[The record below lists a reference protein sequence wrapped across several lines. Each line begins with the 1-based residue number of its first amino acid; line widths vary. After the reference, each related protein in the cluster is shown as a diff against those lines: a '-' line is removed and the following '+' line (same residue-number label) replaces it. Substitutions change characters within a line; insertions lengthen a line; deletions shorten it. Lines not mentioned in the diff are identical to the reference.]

1 VVGGIAGLIIGLLI
15 GWLLIGW
22 VLWPVQYVGDA
33 YTYELNEAD
42 KLDYLAALVDSY
54 NLTGRLDVVQQRL
67 NRWTTEEKVGG
78 LARLFAGYQVEGRMP
93 EAERVTDLAG
103 ELQRAE
109 GWDLEVV
116 RQEATA
122 VAQKYA
128 DEGAQAKA
136 AAVTVFAGEM
146 GATGVATPIAS
157 PAPTA
162 VGTEAEVP
170 ALGNVGL
177 LVRVCGVLLLLIVLV
192 LAVLILRSRGRR
204 PRGRAVV
211 REPEAQIEPLRPS
224 GPQPLL
230 QKMSSYK
237 LGMDNFD
244 ESFAIETEDDEWLGE
259 CGMGI
264 SESAGDG
271 TPRRVAAF
279 EVWLFDKINTR
290 TVTKV
295 LVSDFANSNEMLR
308 NKLSTRGEP
317 VLATPG
323 QSFTLETPALRVEAR
338 VAEMAYGAGTPAF
351 GYFENLK
358 VSLSVYRKTETEA
371 SGEVA

>member
-1 VVGGIAGLIIGLLI
+1 VGGIIGFIIGLLI

-33 YTYELNEAD
+33 YTYELNEAE

-67 NRWTTEEKVGG
+67 NRWTTEEKVGA

-109 GWDLEVV
+109 GWDLELV

-177 LVRVCGVLLLLIVLV
+177 LVRVCGALLLLIVLV
-192 LAVLILRSRGRR
+192 LAVLILRSRGGR

-211 REPEAQIEPLRPS
+211 REPEAQIEPLPPS

-244 ESFAIETEDDEWLGE
+244 ESFAIETKDDEWLGE

-295 LVSDFANSNEMLR
+295 LVSDFANSNETLR
-308 NKLSTRGEP
+308 NKLSSRGEP

-323 QSFTLETPALRVEAR
+323 QSFTLETPALMVEAR
-338 VAEMAYGAGTPAF
+338 VVEMAYGAGTPAF

-358 VSLSVYRKTETEA
+358 VSLSVYRKAETEA